1 MERATVAVTAATTA
15 ASTPLVACCAPLAQ
29 PRMSEADAETTAAVF
44 KALADPARVR
54 LLNLLATAE
63 GPTCVCQLTPVIGLS
78 QPTVSHHLKKL
89 VQAGLLQREQRGIW
103 AYYSVDREGIA
114 RAGAALELEGA
125 TV

>member
-1 MERATVAVTAATTA
+1 
-15 ASTPLVACCAPLAQ
+15 
-29 PRMSEADAETTAAVF
+29 MSEADAEATAAVF

-63 GPTCVCQLTPVIGLS
+63 EPICVCQLTPAVGLA

-114 RAGAALELEGA
+114 RTATALELEGA

>member
-1 MERATVAVTAATTA
+1 
-15 ASTPLVACCAPLAQ
+15 
-29 PRMSEADAETTAAVF
+29 MSEADAEATAVVF

-63 GPTCVCQLTPVIGLS
+63 EPVCVCQLTPVLGLA

-103 AYYSVDREGIA
+103 AYYSVDRDGVA
-114 RAGAALELEGA
+114 RVADSLELEGA
-125 TV
+125 LA

>member
-1 MERATVAVTAATTA
+1 
-15 ASTPLVACCAPLAQ
+15 
-29 PRMSEADAETTAAVF
+29 MSGADAEATAAVF

-63 GPTCVCQLTPVIGLS
+63 EPICVCQLTPVVGLS

-89 VQAGLLQREQRGIW
+89 VQAGLLQREQRGVW

-114 RAGAALELEGA
+114 RAATALELEGA